1 MALGSLRE
9 RQGKAGPGWGGE
21 GGVGRRRA
29 SGFRPAPSSCEL
41 RGSRPRYPEIIP
53 NDAGQVDDLIG
64 LWPSCD
70 YSELPLN
77 KPESVM
83 HLHTH

>member
-1 MALGSLRE
+1 MNNPLPSFPKLASHPPPLLISAPFLSL
-9 RQGKAGPGWGGE
+9 
-21 GGVGRRRA
+21 
-29 SGFRPAPSSCEL
+29 L
-41 RGSRPRYPEIIP
+41 PRYPEIIP

-70 YSELPLN
+70 HSELPLN